1 MTDLS
6 KTSGSSPPS
15 DLSKTSGTSPPLDSR
30 KLSILRG
37 RNVRQT
43 IPYRV
48 KGLYLTTRRF
58 ILGSPTIDLFEQ
70 FDAPNRWDEQDLL
83 TCTIVSR
90 DPASLRRA
98 A

>member
-1 MTDLS
+1 MSLVP
-6 KTSGSSPPS
+6 KLSPPRG
-15 DLSKTSGTSPPLDSR
+15 LETALTSGTSPPSRNSR

-37 RNVRQT
+37 RNVRLH
-43 IPYRV
+43 RV
-48 KGLYLTTRRF
+48 KGSYLTSRRF